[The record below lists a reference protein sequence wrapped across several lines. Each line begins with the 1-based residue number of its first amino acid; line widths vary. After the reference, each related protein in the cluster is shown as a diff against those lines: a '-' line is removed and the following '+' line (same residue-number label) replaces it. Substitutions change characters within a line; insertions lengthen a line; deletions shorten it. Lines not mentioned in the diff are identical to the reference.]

1 MKAAEQP
8 RLDIV
13 IPVYNEG
20 ANILQTLQALKRA
33 MQTSAR
39 VLICYDRED
48 DDTLPAIRNN
58 GDKLAGLAIDF
69 VRNRGKGA
77 HGAVLSGFA
86 EGKAPFAVVFPADDD
101 YNAGIL
107 DPMVRLAESGCDI
120 VCASRFMP
128 GGSMTGCPWLKAA
141 LVRAGNFT
149 LYHLARLPTH
159 DASNGFR
166 LFSRRAISEIP
177 IESSQGFCYSIE
189 LLVKAHR
196 LGWRIGE
203 VPARWFERA
212 HGASRFQVLKWLPS
226 YLRWYF
232 YAFATTFLRRGLRDG
247 GVAKPAPARATQGGG
262 KR

>member
-1 MKAAEQP
+1 MTAAEP
-8 RLDIV
+8 ARLDIV

-20 ANILQTLQALKRA
+20 ANILRTLQSLKRA
-33 MQTSAR
+33 VKTPAR

-48 DDTLPAIRNN
+48 DDTLPAIRGNA
-58 GDKLAGLAIDF
+58 DKLAGLAVDF

-77 HGAVLSGFA
+77 HGAVLAGFTA
-86 EGKAPFAVVFPADDD
+86 GQAPFAVVFPADDD
-101 YNAGIL
+101 YNAEIL
-107 DPMVRLAESGCDI
+107 DPMVRLAESGCDV

-128 GGSMTGCPWLKAA
+128 GGSMVGCPWLKAV

-166 LFSRRAISEIP
+166 LFSRRAVTQIP
-177 IESSQGFCYSIE
+177 IESTEGFCYSIE

-212 HGASRFQVLKWLPS
+212 HGASRFKVLQWLPS

-232 YAFATTFLRRGLRDG
+232 YGFATTFLGRGPFEIG
-247 GVAKPAPARATQGGG
+247 TAKAAPAGDARADG